1 MFGGLTM
8 GQSIKLFS
16 VRGIDIRM
24 HITFPIILIWA
35 ALQFGLISRGG
46 WEGAI
51 FGVVA
56 TLLLFAVV
64 VLHELGH
71 SIAAQYY
78 DIEVKQIVLLPIGG
92 VAQLTH
98 IPEKPIQEFVI
109 AIAGPAVNF
118 GLAIIFG
125 IVALLAGVSLS
136 FEQLPSLL
144 LGLDRMSLLALF
156 GYVFSSNLLL
166 AIFNLI
172 PAFPMDGGR
181 VLRALLATRMP
192 YPRATVAAVSVGQAL
207 ALLMGILGFVQGNFF
222 WVLIAIF
229 IYSGAG
235 QERQMVLARN
245 ILSGLTVNQA
255 FSRGAQSL
263 APQRPLQDA
272 IDLTLNTFQSDFP
285 VCDGQRLVGL
295 LTHAKLVEA
304 LNRHG
309 PNLAIEEVMLRD
321 VEPVKPD
328 DEVILA
334 QQKLADLRIEALP
347 VVKGDEFLGLITN
360 RDISEIYRLASIR
373 ADLVPEQIQAPAA
386 T

>member
-1 MFGGLTM
+1 M

-24 HITFPIILIWA
+24 HITFPLILIWA

-51 FGVVA
+51 FGVLA
-56 TLLLFAVV
+56 TLLLFVVV

-71 SIAAQYY
+71 SLAAQYY

-118 GLAIIFG
+118 GLAILFG
-125 IVALLAGVSLS
+125 LIAILAGVNLS
-136 FEQLPSLL
+136 IGQLPSMLFS
-144 LGLDRMSLLALF
+144 LDRMSLLALF

-166 AIFNLI
+166 GVFNLI

-181 VLRALLATRMP
+181 VLRALLATRMA
-192 YPRATVAAVSVGQAL
+192 YPRATVAAVAVGQVL
-207 ALLMGILGFVQGNFF
+207 AVLMGIFGFIQGNFF
-222 WVLIAIF
+222 WILIALF

-245 ILSGLTVNQA
+245 ILGGLTVDQA
-255 FSRGAQSL
+255 FSRGAESVSPQS
-263 APQRPLQDA
+263 PLKDA
-272 IDLTLNTFQSDFP
+272 VDLTLNTFQSDFP
-285 VCDGQRLVGL
+285 VCDGQQLVGL
-295 LTHAKLVEA
+295 LTHARLVEA

-309 PNLAIEEVMLRD
+309 PDIAIGDVMQRGI
-321 VEPVKPD
+321 EPVTPG
-328 DEVILA
+328 DEVLVA
-334 QQKLADLRIEALP
+334 QQRLAELRVEALP
-347 VVKGDEFLGLITN
+347 VVRGDEFLGLITN

-373 ADLVPEQIQAPAA
+373 ADLVEEAVVAPAVS
-386 T
+386 

>member
-1 MFGGLTM
+1 M

-24 HITFPIILIWA
+24 HVTFPLILIWS

-56 TLLLFAVV
+56 TLLLFVVV

-78 DIEVKQIVLLPIGG
+78 EIEVKQIVLLPIGG
-92 VAQLTH
+92 VAQLTRM
-98 IPEKPIQEFVI
+98 PEKPIQEFVI

-118 GLAIIFG
+118 ALAIIFAL
-125 IVALLAGVSLS
+125 IALLAGISLNLDS
-136 FEQLPSLL
+136 LPSLL
-144 LGLDRMSLLALF
+144 LGLNRMSLLALF
-156 GYVFSSNLLL
+156 GYIFSSNLLL
-166 AIFNLI
+166 AVFNLI

-181 VLRALLATRMP
+181 VLRALLATRMA
-192 YPRATVAAVSVGQAL
+192 YTRATTAAVGIGQAL
-207 ALLMGILGFVQGNFF
+207 ALLMGIYGFVQGNFF
-222 WVLIAIF
+222 WVLIALF

-235 QERQMVLARN
+235 QERQLILARDT
-245 ILSGLTVNQA
+245 LAGLTVDQA
-255 FSRGAQSL
+255 FSRGAQHV
-263 APQRPLQDA
+263 APGRPLQDA

-285 VCDGQRLVGL
+285 VCDGSGLVGL
-295 LTHAKLVEA
+295 LTHARLVEA

-309 PNLAIEEVMLRD
+309 PEVEISSVMLRD
-321 VEPVKPD
+321 VDPVSPA
-328 DEVILA
+328 DEVFVA
-334 QQKLADLRIEALP
+334 QQKLAEARVEALP
-347 VVKGDEFLGLITN
+347 VVQSGEFLGLITN

-373 ADLVPEQIQAPAA
+373 ADLIPEKVSPVMA

>member
-1 MFGGLTM
+1 M

-24 HITFPIILIWA
+24 HITFPLILIWA

-51 FGVVA
+51 FGVLA
-56 TLLLFAVV
+56 TLLLFVVV

-71 SIAAQYY
+71 SLAAQYY

-118 GLAIIFG
+118 GLAILFG
-125 IVALLAGVSLS
+125 LIAILAGVNLS
-136 FEQLPSLL
+136 IGQLPSMLFS
-144 LGLDRMSLLALF
+144 LDRMSLLALF

-166 AIFNLI
+166 GVFNLI

-181 VLRALLATRMP
+181 VLRALLATRMA
-192 YPRATVAAVSVGQAL
+192 YPRATVAAVAVGQVL
-207 ALLMGILGFVQGNFF
+207 AVLMGIFGFIQGNFF
-222 WVLIAIF
+222 WILIALF

-245 ILSGLTVNQA
+245 ILGGLTVDQA
-255 FSRGAQSL
+255 FSRGAESVSPQS
-263 APQRPLQDA
+263 PLKDA
-272 IDLTLNTFQSDFP
+272 VDLTLNTFQSDFP
-285 VCDGQRLVGL
+285 VCDGQQLVGL
-295 LTHAKLVEA
+295 LTHARLVEA

-309 PNLAIEEVMLRD
+309 PDIAIGDVMQSGI
-321 VEPVKPD
+321 EPVTPG
-328 DEVILA
+328 DEVLVA
-334 QQKLADLRIEALP
+334 QQRLAELRVEALP
-347 VVKGDEFLGLITN
+347 VVRGDEFLGLITN

-373 ADLVPEQIQAPAA
+373 ADLVEEAVVAPAVS
-386 T
+386 